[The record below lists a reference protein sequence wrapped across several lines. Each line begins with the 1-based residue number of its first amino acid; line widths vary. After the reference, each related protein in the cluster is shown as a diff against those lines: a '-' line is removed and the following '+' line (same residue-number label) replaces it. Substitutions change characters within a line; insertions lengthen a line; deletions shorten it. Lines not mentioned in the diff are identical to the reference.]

1 FEHYIT
7 EEYTE
12 ELAVAHIRRLLD
24 IVACTTTFGAAP
36 PRHAGGT
43 AALSSGSIG
52 KGDTKPSDTAKAAET
67 ISEAPKTEATAGS
80 PNTKAGSKKPDSP
93 TSAVAGAASYKDE
106 PLYPPPKLAQFYDFF
121 SFSHLTPPLQ
131 YVRRSS
137 RPFVEDKR
145 DDEFFQIDAY
155 KSLMKAF
162 LEHNKFGNLPYGFRA
177 NTWVVPPIAADSPSV
192 FPPLPTEDE
201 TWGGNGGG
209 QGRDG
214 KHDQRPWANEFTIL
228 AAMPCKTPEERQIR
242 DRKAFLLHSLF
253 VDVAVV
259 KAVEAIQHLDT
270 ATLSVVVIR
279 HCGYT
284 VVVKVPVEA
293 GLELTLLS
301 TFSLRAL
308 LHKSTSSCGAQK
320 SQCADLEDLQS
331 FRSLVR
337 EVLADSLQR
346 LQEEAT
352 EQRMS
357 IRWELGACWVQHLQN
372 QSSGKTESKKTEDS
386 KVETTVKGLGK
397 QFGQLKQIK
406 KKLDDKGWKTDSA
419 KENSC
424 VGMDVDGASPREDK
438 EMALQKLLPEAAYLR
453 LKESETG
460 LHVKVELSDKLPHV
474 QSLCIHEMIVRAYK
488 HILQAIIAAVGDI
501 TDMAGTIA
509 SWFVISYHTDIPN
522 FVQYG
527 MKNVVFFSSAAFG
540 EDVEG
545 HRRLWPSVKNVV
557 KKKPSHCLSFT
568 SWIGIVEGGRRWIGT
583 LRCSPDSP
591 SSSSAFSSSFSLRAS
606 SLAASRS

>member
-1 FEHYIT
+1 MAQVRGSGLKDTVEIVSLKPCHVSVVEGTHNSPLFALMASLEAHVRIILRRPTYCEVFEHYIT

-131 YVRRSS
+131 Y
-137 RPFVEDKR
+137 
-145 DDEFFQIDAY
+145 
-155 KSLMKAF
+155 
-162 LEHNKFGNLPYGFRA
+162 
-177 NTWVVPPIAADSPSV
+177 SPSV

-372 QSSGKTESKKTEDS
+372 QSSGKTESKKSEDS

-509 SWFVISYHTDIPN
+509 SCLNILLGSLPADNADFNLDNDYHLKQKWLES
-522 FVQYG
+522 FLLKRFG
-527 MKNVVFFSSAAFG
+527 WRLKNK
-540 EDVEG
+540 DC
-545 HRRLWPSVKNVV
+545 HD
-557 KKKPSHCLSFT
+557 
-568 SWIGIVEGGRRWIGT
+568 
-583 LRCSPDSP
+583 LRKY
-591 SSSSAFSSSFSLRAS
+591 AILRG
-606 SLAASRS
+606 LCHKVLD